1 MTDEK
6 SAPAEE
12 APAKDAAPA
21 TVEKAAADAPADKA
35 AAEKDGAK
43 KSGPKM
49 RWYVVHTYSGYESS
63 VKTQLQERVRSAG
76 REEQF
81 GEVLVPAEQVI
92 ELVKGKKRTTTRN
105 LFPGYILVE
114 MELTDDT
121 WHLINAT
128 PKVTGFVGGST
139 DPPAISEQE
148 VRDIVAQIA
157 EGASRPKAKVAF
169 EVGEQVKVIDGPF
182 ADFNGV
188 VEEIRPD
195 KGTLKVSIS
204 IFGRSTSVEMELVQV
219 EKV

>member
-1 MTDEK
+1 MTDATDK
-6 SAPAEE
+6 QASSSE
-12 APAKDAAPA
+12 AAAPA
-21 TVEKAAADAPADKA
+21 AAKPQTAEPKAESGADPVLQ
-35 AAEKDGAK
+35 
-43 KSGPKM
+43 
-49 RWYVVHTYSGYESS
+49 WYVVHTYSGYEAS
-63 VKTQLQERVRSAG
+63 VKKQLNERVRAAG
-76 REEQF
+76 REHQF

-92 ELVKGKKRTTTRN
+92 ELVKGKKRTATRN
-105 LFPGYILVE
+105 LFPGYIIVQ

-121 WHLINAT
+121 WHIVNET

-139 DPPAISEQE
+139 NPPAISEQE
-148 VRDIVAQIA
+148 VRAIAQQIE
-157 EGASRPKAKVAF
+157 EGATRPKARVEF